1 MPADGEPEALPEDIS
16 LESLEDHAK
25 TLHKA
30 ARAGDS
36 DSCRR
41 VEPYFN
47 DPSLLKLQQAQ
58 LVIAREYS
66 FKNWRRLKAFID
78 IRDARTQALRKFQDV
93 SARMMPS
100 KALIREHE
108 AVSREVLRLTKRWM
122 ALRPNEDPWRL
133 ADQFGSFPE
142 NPSDTVRGRG
152 GWRAALFLLSQ
163 VAVRSAETH
172 RGSGAFICNECVD
185 LCFQIISE
193 DSGDL

>member
-142 NPSDTVRGRG
+142 NPSDTVRGEEAG
-152 GWRAALFLLSQ
+152 ALRCSFCHKSQ
-163 VAVRSAETH
+163 YEVPKLIA
-172 RGSGAFICNECVD
+172 GPGAFICNECVD